1 MLGFTN
7 QREVFCLSNSYSIA
21 SVDILP
27 CPRDEA
33 ARTLLNLFFRV
44 HFIVGMKV
52 NDTLRT
58 FDTLNRHQ
66 VAVLW
71 TIRSEGINGRSM
83 RRKYIENVMTGWYDI
98 SSSAISKA
106 IRAIS
111 KPPLGLITIE
121 EHPQSAREKLVSL
134 TPRGEEFVHA
144 MVQNGSSMCAWF
156 LGNMERWE
164 GEPDVSLYI
173 YSKINALFSELIDA
187 ERRER
192 GELMQES
199 VTPDAFL
206 QHPLASQFLDR
217 NYGWSEVPHI
227 PREYAPLMHLN
238 IFFPIHYKAGNRVE
252 QALRSAASLNRQQVI
267 ILWTIAAQGIDG
279 EHMSRKMIE
288 RTLQNW
294 LEITSSSVS
303 KALRSL
309 MDKPLN
315 LLTITEHPD
324 SGREKIVRLT
334 RNGKATIEEMLA
346 NGEHFLQQVI
356 DQLSQEEI
364 DMVVYIFKRTHEIFK
379 KYPGPFRDREPFNMI
394 K

>member
-1 MLGFTN
+1 MFSAKS
-7 QREVFCLSNSYSIA
+7 QKESKALSKNYTIA
-21 SVDILP
+21 SVDISP

-33 ARTLLNLFFRV
+33 ARTLLNLFFRI

-106 IRAIS
+106 IRAIA

-156 LGNMERWE
+156 LDNMARWD

-173 YSKINALFSELIDA
+173 YSKINALFSGLIDA

-199 VTPDAFL
+199 VTPDAFW
-206 QHPLASQFLDR
+206 QHPLADKFLDR
-217 NYGWSEVPHI
+217 SYDWGELPHI
-227 PREYAPLMHLN
+227 PREYAPLMQLN

-252 QALRSAASLNRQQVI
+252 AALRSAASLNRQQVI

-279 EHMSRKMIE
+279 QQMSRKMIE

-303 KALRSL
+303 KAIRSL
-309 MDKPLN
+309 TDAPLN

-334 RNGKATIEEMLA
+334 RKGQATIDEMLD

-356 DQLSQEEI
+356 EQLSQEEI

-379 KYPGPFRDREPFNMI
+379 KYPGPFRETEPFNMI
-394 K
+394 R

>member
-1 MLGFTN
+1 
-7 QREVFCLSNSYSIA
+7 
-21 SVDILP
+21 
-27 CPRDEA
+27 
-33 ARTLLNLFFRV
+33 
-44 HFIVGMKV
+44 V

-106 IRAIS
+106 IRAIA

-134 TPRGEEFVHA
+134 TPRGEQFVHA

-156 LGNMERWE
+156 LDNMARWD

-173 YSKINALFSELIDA
+173 YSKINALFSGLIDA

-206 QHPLASQFLDR
+206 QHPLADKFLDR
-217 NYGWSEVPHI
+217 SYDWSELPHI
-227 PREYAPLMHLN
+227 PREYAPLMQVN

-252 QALRSAASLNRQQVI
+252 AALRSAASLNRQQVI

-279 EHMSRKMIE
+279 QQMSRKMIE

-294 LEITSSSVS
+294 LEITS
-303 KALRSL
+303 
-309 MDKPLN
+309 
-315 LLTITEHPD
+315 
-324 SGREKIVRLT
+324 
-334 RNGKATIEEMLA
+334 
-346 NGEHFLQQVI
+346 
-356 DQLSQEEI
+356 
-364 DMVVYIFKRTHEIFK
+364 
-379 KYPGPFRDREPFNMI
+379 
-394 K
+394 

>member
-1 MLGFTN
+1 MFRAKS
-7 QREVFCLSNSYSIA
+7 QKESKALSKNYTIA
-21 SVDILP
+21 SVDISP

-33 ARTLLNLFFRV
+33 ARTLLNLFFRI

-106 IRAIS
+106 IRAIA

-156 LGNMERWE
+156 LDNMARWD

-173 YSKINALFSELIDA
+173 YSKINALFSGLIDA

-192 GELMQES
+192 G
-199 VTPDAFL
+199 
-206 QHPLASQFLDR
+206 
-217 NYGWSEVPHI
+217 
-227 PREYAPLMHLN
+227 
-238 IFFPIHYKAGNRVE
+238 
-252 QALRSAASLNRQQVI
+252 
-267 ILWTIAAQGIDG
+267 
-279 EHMSRKMIE
+279 
-288 RTLQNW
+288 
-294 LEITSSSVS
+294 
-303 KALRSL
+303 
-309 MDKPLN
+309 
-315 LLTITEHPD
+315 
-324 SGREKIVRLT
+324 
-334 RNGKATIEEMLA
+334 
-346 NGEHFLQQVI
+346 
-356 DQLSQEEI
+356 
-364 DMVVYIFKRTHEIFK
+364 
-379 KYPGPFRDREPFNMI
+379 
-394 K
+394 